1 MDQNAS
7 EREILNTH
15 TPKKKKISHKTSN
28 CIELDQ
34 NASERD
40 EEGETECVCVRLSVS
55 ERVAKPKRMAEF
67 STWNGFYIYIK
78 FGLVPTEIFLFEPFG
93 TALFNI

>member
-7 EREILNTH
+7 ERESLHTHTH
-15 TPKKKKISHKTSN
+15 TPKNHTKYKTSN
-28 CIELDQ
+28 YIELDQ

-67 STWNGFYIYIK
+67 STWNGFYIYKIRSGSDRN
-78 FGLVPTEIFLFEPFG
+78 FPF
-93 TALFNI
+93 